1 MHTFSWILGLLL
13 GAVWLH
19 RLLDAAIGMP
29 AIPDIARP
37 EWDGAPSDASVTVIV
52 PARNEQ
58 EHIEG
63 ALRSLLGLEYPRLE
77 IIAVDDR
84 STDTTGRV
92 MDRIAA
98 EDGSGRLRVIH
109 IEELPAGWL
118 GKTHAMWL
126 ASQKAGGDW
135 ILFTDADVVFR
146 PDALRRALRYVEQ
159 QKADHLVIF
168 PTIEMRSAGERMMI
182 AFFQAL
188 FTFGHRPWKVA
199 DPKTRDHMGVGA
211 FNLLRRSAYQN
222 IGTHEKLRLA
232 VIDDMKLGELIK
244 QNGFAQRNVFGTD
257 LLSIHWAKGG
267 MGVVH
272 NLTKN
277 MFALMLF
284 RWPRAVGAAFLLGLF
299 NLGPFLGLL
308 LAHGWAKAGYGVA
321 TFVIFALYV
330 GMSTKTKISP
340 IYFLAHPISSVMFV
354 FILLRSTFLTLWQGG
369 VVWRGTK
376 YPLEE
381 LRAGM
386 LGGEFTPL

>member
-1 MHTFSWILGLLL
+1 MHTFAWILGLLL

-19 RLLDAAIGMP
+19 RLLDAAMGMP

-37 EWDGAPSDASVTVIV
+37 EWDVAAEGVAVTVIV

-58 EHIEG
+58 EHVERT
-63 ALRSLLGLEYPRLE
+63 LRSLLALEYPRLE

-84 STDTTGRV
+84 STDTTGAI
-92 MDRIAA
+92 MDRVAA
-98 EDGSGRLRVIH
+98 QESGRRLQVIH
-109 IEELPAGWL
+109 VEDLPSGWL

-126 ASQKAGGDW
+126 ASQRAIGEW
-135 ILFTDADVVFR
+135 LLFTDADVVFR
-146 PDALRRALRYVEQ
+146 ADALRRAMRYVEQ
-159 QKADHLVIF
+159 QKADHLIVF
-168 PTIEMRSAGERMMI
+168 PTLEMRSPGERMMI

-211 FNLLRRSAYQN
+211 FNLVRRSAYKSV
-222 IGTHEKLRLA
+222 GTYERLRLA
-232 VIDDMKLGELIK
+232 VIDDMKLGELLK

-284 RWPRAVGAAFLLGLF
+284 RWPRAVAAAFLLGLL

-308 LAHGWAKAGYGVA
+308 LAPGWAKAGYGAA
-321 TFVIFALYV
+321 TFAIFALYV
-330 GMSTKTKISP
+330 GMSMKSKISP
-340 IYFLAHPISSVMFV
+340 IYFLAHPVSTVMFV

-386 LGGEFTPL
+386 PSGGFTPF

>member
-1 MHTFSWILGLLL
+1 MHTFAWILGSLL

-19 RLLDAAIGMP
+19 RLLDAALGMP

-37 EWDGAPSDASVTVIV
+37 EWDGPPAGAAVTVIV

-58 EHIEG
+58 EQVERT
-63 ALRSLLGLEYPRLE
+63 LRSLLALEYPRLE

-84 STDTTGRV
+84 SSDGTGAI
-92 MDRIAA
+92 MDRVAA
-98 EDGSGRLRVIH
+98 QENSGRLQVIH
-109 IEELPAGWL
+109 VEELPSGWL

-126 ASQKAGGDW
+126 AAQRASGEW
-135 ILFTDADVVFR
+135 LLFTDADVVFR
-146 PDALRRALRYVEQ
+146 PDALRRAMRYAEAE
-159 QKADHLVIF
+159 KADHLILF
-168 PTIEMRSAGERMMI
+168 PTVEMRTPGERMMI
-182 AFFQAL
+182 AFFQVL

-211 FNLLRRSAYQN
+211 FNLVRRSAYQSV
-222 IGTHEKLRLA
+222 GTYERLRLA

-244 QNGFAQRNVFGTD
+244 QNGFAQRNVFGAD

-267 MGVVH
+267 MGVVR
-272 NLTKN
+272 NLTKY
-277 MFALMLF
+277 MVALMLF
-284 RWPRAVGAAFLLGLF
+284 RWPRAMAAAFLLGLL

-308 LAHGWAKAGYGVA
+308 LAQGWAKAGYGVA
-321 TFVIFALYV
+321 ALVIFALYA

-369 VVWRGTK
+369 VVWRGTM

-386 LGGEFTPL
+386 PSSGFTPF